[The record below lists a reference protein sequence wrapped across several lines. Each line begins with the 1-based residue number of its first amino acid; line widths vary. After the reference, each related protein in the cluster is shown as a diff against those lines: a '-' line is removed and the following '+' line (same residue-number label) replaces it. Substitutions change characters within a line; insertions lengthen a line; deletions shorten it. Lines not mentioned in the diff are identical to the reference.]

1 LELGKPEILSHGH
14 DITVVTYGSCVRIA
28 QQALSIL
35 SSLDISIELIDAQTL
50 QPFDIH
56 GVILD
61 SLKNTN
67 KIIFMDEDVP
77 GGASAYMMQMI
88 LERDNGFEYLES
100 QPRTL
105 TAKSHRTPYGTNG
118 DYFTKPQSTDLVTLA
133 YQMMKEIN
141 PSKYNMDIEIL
152 EK

>member
-1 LELGKPEILSHGH
+1 MLTSMPGIFIICPRDMTRAIGFYNTLLAGQDPAIIVECLNGYRIRESMIDNMLEFKLELGKPEILSHGH

-67 KIIFMDEDVP
+67 KII
-77 GGASAYMMQMI
+77 
-88 LERDNGFEYLES
+88 LL
-100 QPRTL
+100 
-105 TAKSHRTPYGTNG
+105 K
-118 DYFTKPQSTDLVTLA
+118 
-133 YQMMKEIN
+133 
-141 PSKYNMDIEIL
+141 
-152 EK
+152 